1 MFRWLKE
8 RRAAN
13 ADADAVLA
21 ELLRQQAA
29 AGGTVASSG
38 VAVEQAAGL
47 WARAFASAKVEPET
61 PATRSLTPSVLAHIG
76 RMLALQ
82 GECVLVIDADERG
95 LRLAIASAWQVLRGW
110 RYRVDVPMPERTA
123 TRTLP
128 AEGVVHPRYAVKQ
141 DAPWKGLSPLAFA
154 PNTGDLAGRVDL
166 SLSREFRTPTGCVI
180 FGSAEA
186 NPLTEEQAAKLGERL
201 SQGHLVSI
209 GQSPRDVSPATGYAG
224 DAGWLPPNSNPVA
237 GRIGPEP
244 PASVSELRS
253 GVSADILAA
262 FGVPPTIYA
271 PNAASARE
279 GWREF
284 LHGTIAPIGKL
295 VAEELEAKLGAQ
307 GVRFDFHELQASDV
321 SGRSR
326 AFRSLVDAGMDI
338 GEARKVAGV

>member
-1 MFRWLKE
+1 MTFQCRSE
-8 RRAAN
+8 PPR
-13 ADADAVLA
+13 
-21 ELLRQQAA
+21 
-29 AGGTVASSG
+29 GTLPRKAWCI
-38 VAVEQAAGL
+38 L
-47 WARAFASAKVEPET
+47 D
-61 PATRSLTPSVLAHIG
+61 TPSSKT
-76 RMLALQ
+76 
-82 GECVLVIDADERG
+82 
-95 LRLAIASAWQVLRGW
+95 RL
-110 RYRVDVPMPERTA
+110 
-123 TRTLP
+123 
-128 AEGVVHPRYAVKQ
+128 
-141 DAPWKGLSPLAFA
+141 WKGLSPLAFA

-307 GVRFDFHELQASDV
+307 GVRVRLPRNCRRPMLAGAA
-321 SGRSR
+321 GRSAVWWTR
-326 AFRSLVDAGMDI
+326 AWTSAKRGRWPASSGGA
-338 GEARKVAGV
+338 A